1 MDATLAKIGIPGM
14 GLVLSGL
21 FVYATWV
28 TGRGL
33 DRARAGGGRLGR
45 AWAWPSGSR

>member
-33 DRARAGGGRLGR
+33 GPGARRRRTIGG